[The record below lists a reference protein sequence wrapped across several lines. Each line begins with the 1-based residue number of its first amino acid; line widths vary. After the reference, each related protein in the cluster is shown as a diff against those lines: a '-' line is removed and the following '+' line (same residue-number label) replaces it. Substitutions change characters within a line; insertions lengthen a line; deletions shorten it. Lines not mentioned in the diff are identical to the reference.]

1 MKTVPAPA
9 MAQPSS
15 KPRHI
20 ASCGPFKLKIWHH
33 CVLWPFVVA
42 ALVGIYLLNI
52 HWPYRYRVMQPMLE
66 DVLASQV
73 KIGHYHRLYFPSPG
87 FMAADITLRRKSA
100 PDLPPLGSV
109 SSVTVQ
115 GSWLDLLLLRQRV
128 RQVDITGLHIVVPP
142 IGSAANH
149 EDFPPGSSADFAG
162 PTAAVELLRIHV
174 STLDILR
181 IDGGRYSFPI
191 QLLTI
196 RNLQQGHA
204 LTYAVDMRNA
214 MPSGHIFSTGSFGP
228 LNPGDL
234 GVTPLSGDF
243 NFSSVNLHDLG
254 KISGTLSSAGRFSGT
269 LAAIEASA
277 TSNTPDFAV
286 EDGKPTPIAG
296 SVQCTING
304 LNGNVVFHGIEA
316 KTGATTAQV
325 QGVVAGSPKVTE
337 LDFSIT
343 GGRVQDMLR
352 PFLRDQVPVT
362 GAAWLHGHAHLD
374 PEENGLRFL
383 QRLRVDGTFDV
394 PAERLTNRADEQTL
408 SAFSQRVQTDKHAKS
423 DPIPANPIPPGQP
436 SSSATDVLSS
446 VKGPARIRDGVVS
459 TQRLTFQIPGAEADL
474 SGTFNLHDR
483 TVHMAGN
490 LRMQSDISH
499 ADTGFKSILLKPLI
513 PFFKKKHAGAV
524 IPIAVTGSPGQ
535 YKVTQNIVH

>member
-9 MAQPSS
+9 MARPSA
-15 KPRHI
+15 KPTHI

-33 CVLWPFVVA
+33 CVIWPFVVA
-42 ALVGIYLLNI
+42 ALVGIYLLNV

-128 RQVDITGLHIVVPP
+128 RQVNITGLHIVVPP
-142 IGSAANH
+142 VGSRAIH
-149 EDFPPGSSADFAG
+149 EDFPPGSSAGFVG
-162 PTAAVELLRIHV
+162 PSVAIEQLSIHV

-181 IDGGRYSFPI
+181 VDGGRYSFPI
-191 QLLTI
+191 QMLTI
-196 RNLQQGHA
+196 YNVQQGHA
-204 LTYAVDMRNA
+204 LSYAVDMRNA
-214 MPSGHIFSTGSFGP
+214 LPTGHIFSVGSFGP
-228 LNPGDL
+228 VNPDNL
-234 GVTPLSGDF
+234 GATPLSGDF

-254 KISGTLSSAGRFSGT
+254 NIAGTLSSAGHFSGT
-269 LAAIEASA
+269 LGTLEANA
-277 TSNTPDFAV
+277 TSNTPGFAV
-286 EDGKPTPIAG
+286 GDGKPTPVDG
-296 SVQCTING
+296 SAQCTLNG
-304 LNGNVVFHGIEA
+304 LNGNVVFHAIEV
-316 KTGATTAQV
+316 KIGATTALA
-325 QGVVAGSPKVTE
+325 QGAVVGSPKVTE
-337 LDFSIT
+337 LDFSVT

-352 PFLRDQVPVT
+352 PFLHDPVPVT
-362 GAAWLHGHAHLD
+362 GSAWLHGHAHLD
-374 PEENGLRFL
+374 PEEKGLHFL
-383 QRLRVDGTFDV
+383 QRLLVDGVFDV
-394 PAERLTNRADEQTL
+394 PAERLTDRSEEKTL
-408 SAFSQRVQTDKHAKS
+408 SAFSQRAQTDKHAKS
-423 DPIPANPIPPGQP
+423 DPIPVNPISPDQP
-436 SSSATDVLSS
+436 SSSATDVLYS
-446 VKGPARIRDGVVS
+446 VKGPASIRDGVVS

-474 SGTFNLHDR
+474 SGTFNLHDC

-499 ADTGFKSILLKPLI
+499 VDTGFKSILLKPFV

-524 IPIAVTGSPGQ
+524 IPIAITGSPGQ

>member
-1 MKTVPAPA
+1 
-9 MAQPSS
+9 
-15 KPRHI
+15 
-20 ASCGPFKLKIWHH
+20 
-33 CVLWPFVVA
+33 VVA
-42 ALVGIYLLNI
+42 ALVGIYLLNV
-52 HWPYRYRVMQPMLE
+52 HWPYRYRVMQPLLE

-73 KIGHYHRLYFPSPG
+73 KIGHYHRLYFPHPG
-87 FMAADITLRRKSA
+87 FMAADITLHRKSA
-100 PDLPPLGSV
+100 PNLPPLGSV

-115 GSWLDLLLLRQRV
+115 GSWLDLLLLRERV

-142 IGSAANH
+142 VGSPAIH

-162 PTAAVELLRIHV
+162 PTVAIEQLSIHV

-181 IDGGRYSFPI
+181 VDGGRYSFPI
-191 QLLTI
+191 QMLTI
-196 RNLQQGHA
+196 HNVQQGHA

-214 MPSGHIFSTGSFGP
+214 MPTGHIFSTGSFGP
-228 LNPGDL
+228 LNSGNL
-234 GVTPLSGDF
+234 GATPLSGNF

-254 KISGTLSSAGRFSGT
+254 DISGTLSSTGHFSGT
-269 LAAIEASA
+269 LATLEASA

-286 EDGKPTPIAG
+286 GDGKPTPVDG
-296 SVQCTING
+296 SVRCTLNG
-304 LNGNVVFHGIEA
+304 LNGNVVFHAIEA
-316 KTGATTAQV
+316 KTGATTALA
-325 QGVVAGSPKVTE
+325 QGVVAGSPKVTD
-337 LDFSIT
+337 LDFSIN
-343 GGRVQDMLR
+343 GGRVQDMMR
-352 PFLRDQVPVT
+352 PFLHDQVPVT

-374 PEENGLRFL
+374 PEEKRLRFL
-383 QRLRVDGTFDV
+383 QRLRVDGVFDV
-394 PAERLTNRADEQTL
+394 PAERLTDRADEQTL
-408 SAFSQRVQTDKHAKS
+408 SAFSQRAQTDKHAKS
-423 DPIPANPIPPGQP
+423 DPISANQTAPGQP

-490 LRMQSDISH
+490 LRMQSNISH
-499 ADTGFKSILLKPLI
+499 VDTGFKSILLKPFI